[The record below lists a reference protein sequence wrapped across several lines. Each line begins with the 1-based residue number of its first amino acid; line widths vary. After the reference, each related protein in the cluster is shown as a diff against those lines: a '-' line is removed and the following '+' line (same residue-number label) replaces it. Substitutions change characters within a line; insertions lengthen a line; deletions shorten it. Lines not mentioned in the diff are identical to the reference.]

1 MQTCTITLL
10 HLSTHKTFFLSF
22 RQYLK
27 NWANRNFKAFFGY
40 LNTPFTTADS
50 KTFQVFLLYESSH
63 LSLFQFYLMKAAT
76 ILQKYCIF
84 YCVKGMWCTWSFKK
98 GGNRSA
104 CTCRKLDSSTDH
116 LTCWHFVSKLGRS
129 CERWARYHW
138 YSFHVKN
145 QILPM
150 SDNVSKWS
158 WVDRWSFPIKSMQS
172 TYKSPPDSPGKISLV
187 LYHVV
192 KDLTSWNIM

>member
-1 MQTCTITLL
+1 M
-10 HLSTHKTFFLSF
+10 
-22 RQYLK
+22 
-27 NWANRNFKAFFGY
+27 
-40 LNTPFTTADS
+40 
-50 KTFQVFLLYESSH
+50 
-63 LSLFQFYLMKAAT
+63 
-76 ILQKYCIF
+76 
-84 YCVKGMWCTWSFKK
+84 
-98 GGNRSA
+98 
-104 CTCRKLDSSTDH
+104 CRKLDSSTDH

-192 KDLTSWNIM
+192 KDLSQLKHYVNAWMVKLLCIPSLPITMITSPQQSSILYLNPTNLQQYCPGPAIDDSKERHLDDSCTNPRSVGTFTSW